1 MGRRKHYYQHLQV
14 ELGDT
19 SHLTER
25 RAAVLRLAAD
35 GDTTQEIADKL
46 GISPETVVNHLDAL
60 KDQLCARNR
69 ADLLSQAWMH
79 GILVA
84 RHAAMMLVFALCLLA
99 MFPVARVN
107 TRAPIQGR
115 PKTAQMV
122 RINRQEISG
131 VIA

>member
-1 MGRRKHYYQHLQV
+1 MSRRKHYYQHLQI

-19 SHLTER
+19 SHLTPR
-25 RAAVLRLAAD
+25 RAEILRLAAD
-35 GDTTQEIADKL
+35 GATTQEIADKL
-46 GISPETVVNHLDAL
+46 GISPETVISHLDAL

-69 ADLLSQAWMH
+69 SDLLSQAWMH

-84 RHAAMMLVFALCLLA
+84 RHVSLVLVFAFCLLA
-99 MFPVARVN
+99 AFPVARVN

-115 PKTAQMV
+115 PQSAQMT